1 MPREPFREQDAEEQI
16 VDLYRRLDRV
26 EAGMVRAE
34 DGSLVPASFYDP
46 PPGPEPKTLIASKPG
61 RLRDGIRSTPFTHPE
76 GAGIVT
82 IRFELDVPG
91 ETSTVIAFEKNGE
104 EVTPVVSTGGDID
117 RRGRFGDAWRAVGV
131 GAIPAGY
138 KVSTVYFEGLRLA
151 PLIDSFVM
159 EITSTGDGA
168 AGLTALVTFAR

>member
-1 MPREPFREQDAEEQI
+1 MPREPFREQDAEDHLVE
-16 VDLYRRLDRV
+16 LYRRLDRI
-26 EAGMVRAE
+26 EGGMVRAE

-46 PPGPEPKTLIASKPG
+46 PPGPEPRTLIGSKPG
-61 RLRDGIRSTPFTHPE
+61 RLRDGVRSTPFTHPE
-76 GAGIVT
+76 GAAIVT

-91 ETSTVIAFEKNGE
+91 ETSTVFAFEKNGE
-104 EVTPVVSTGGDID
+104 EVAPVVSTGGDVD
-117 RRGRFGDAWRAVGV
+117 RRGRFGDGWRAIGV

-168 AGLTALVTFAR
+168 AGLTSLVTFAR